1 MVWQI
6 LGQDAGWTNVGK
18 LQGLRMIVSTVV
30 CGQGIIA
37 AVQPQDAW
45 SACHLSCNLQSV
57 IPSVYM
63 YDNLPI
69 TGLLL
74 RTY

>member
-1 MVWQI
+1 
-6 LGQDAGWTNVGK
+6 
-18 LQGLRMIVSTVV
+18 V

-57 IPSVYM
+57 IPSV
-63 YDNLPI
+63 
-69 TGLLL
+69 
-74 RTY
+74 